1 MLDSILNKIFSHATI
16 ILEKDSFNL
25 DSDYNKLKLELSKA
39 GINYICFDTNPKAT
53 DSDSRSLNFKID
65 DLQKIRDFQNSK
77 SSERRF
83 IITDRSLRN
92 TVIQNALLKIIE
104 EPTENTF
111 IIIFT
116 KDVSMLLPTILSRC
130 QLMKDLEKSSG
141 KNNINNSDKNTIK
154 EEAPNQKTKE
164 KIINSK
170 SINTA
175 NSEGNK
181 YENRFEKLERFL
193 IIENLNE
200 RGLVSQK
207 QFEEYKNLV

>member
-1 MLDSILNKIFSHATI
+1 MSASGGMVASI
-16 ILEKDSFNL
+16 
-25 DSDYNKLKLELSKA
+25 
-39 GINYICFDTNPKAT
+39 
-53 DSDSRSLNFKID
+53 R
-65 DLQKIRDFQNSK
+65 
-77 SSERRF
+77 
-83 IITDRSLRN
+83 
-92 TVIQNALLKIIE
+92 
-104 EPTENTF
+104 
-111 IIIFT
+111 
-116 KDVSMLLPTILSRC
+116 
-130 QLMKDLEKSSG
+130 DLEKSLG

-154 EEAPNQKTKE
+154 EEAPNQKIKE

-181 YENRFEKLERFL
+181 PENRFEKLERFL

>member
-1 MLDSILNKIFSHATI
+1 MSDSVLNKIFSHATI
-16 ILEKDSFNL
+16 ILEKDSFNP
-25 DSDYNKLKLELSKA
+25 DSDYNKLKSELSEA
-39 GINYICFDTNPKAT
+39 VTNYICFDTNPKAT

-92 TVIQNALLKIIE
+92 TVIQNALLKILE

-111 IIIFT
+111 IVIFT
-116 KDVSMLLPTILSRC
+116 KDISMLLPTILSRC
-130 QLMKDLEKSSG
+130 QLI
-141 KNNINNSDKNTIK
+141 KNLDKNIK
-154 EEAPNQKTKE
+154 NGNQNIIVEKTPNQEIKE
-164 KIINSK
+164 KIIKSK
-170 SINTA
+170 YINTA

-181 YENRFEKLERFL
+181 PENRFEKLERFL